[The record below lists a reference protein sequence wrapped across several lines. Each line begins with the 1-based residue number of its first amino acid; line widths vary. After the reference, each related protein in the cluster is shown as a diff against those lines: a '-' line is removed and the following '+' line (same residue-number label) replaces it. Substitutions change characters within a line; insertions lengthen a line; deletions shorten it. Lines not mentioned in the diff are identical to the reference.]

1 MCGLAVD
8 EEKALKGDVPT
19 MALDLSEDEL
29 EDLLRK
35 NDLVVVDCWVGW
47 CKHSIRMTP
56 IFDLLAKE
64 MSGKAVFGKV
74 DAQRHYHVPVKFKV
88 RATPTFLI
96 FRRGEL
102 VDRLVGEMSREELT
116 QGVLRQL
123 DFLGPGQT
131 P

>member
-1 MCGLAVD
+1 MQGLAVHD
-8 EEKALKGDVPT
+8 GRMLGGGAPIT
-19 MALDLSEDEL
+19 AIDLSEDEL
-29 EDLLRK
+29 EGFLHK
-35 NDLVVVDCWVGW
+35 FDLVVVDCWVGW
-47 CKHSIRMTP
+47 CKHSNRMIP

-74 DAQRHYHVPVKFKV
+74 DAQRHYHVPVKYKI

-102 VDRLVGEMSREELT
+102 VDRLVGEMSKEELAHA
-116 QGVLRQL
+116 VHRQL
-123 DFLGPGQT
+123 DFLGRGPA

>member
-1 MCGLAVD
+1 MCGLEVD
-8 EEKALKGDVPT
+8 EEKALKGDAPT

-29 EDLLRK
+29 EDLLHK

-47 CKHSIRMTP
+47 CKHSNRMTP

-88 RATPTFLI
+88 KATPTFLI

-102 VDRLVGEMSREELT
+102 VDRLVGEMSREELA
-116 QGVLRQL
+116 QAVLRQL
-123 DFLGPGQT
+123 DFLGPGQA